1 LLTYTDTK
9 RRITIVKTLFFV
21 QLLLLL
27 PTKTLI
33 FPSIDPRI
41 NKNQQRKTPLE
52 SMKTLVLPSFDSR
65 ISENAQ
71 LLFSNENRNPNPNPT
86 SNRSSKKTKTLLLK
100 NRFALKPK
108 FWLWVGIKFPNRT
121 LHLQR
126 EWFGESKSGCDW
138 SSLNVSLALA
148 SYLQWL
154 LIRCIVGG
162 GNNKGFRL
170 TIDFQF
176 NKVSFSESHIWISS
190 IGRCPFFSE
199 SYMYGPR
206 G

>member
-1 LLTYTDTK
+1 
-9 RRITIVKTLFFV
+9 
-21 QLLLLL
+21 
-27 PTKTLI
+27 
-33 FPSIDPRI
+33 
-41 NKNQQRKTPLE
+41 
-52 SMKTLVLPSFDSR
+52 MKTLVLPSFDSR

-108 FWLWVGIKFPNRT
+108 FWF
-121 LHLQR
+121 
-126 EWFGESKSGCDW
+126 
-138 SSLNVSLALA
+138 SLNVSLALA

-162 GNNKGFRL
+162 GDNKGFRL

-199 SYMYGPR
+199 SYMYGPW
-206 G
+206 GACELLLI